1 MKQNLTLI
9 LMNEAVREGW
19 REWMEK
25 VRRVLPQT
33 DAERPVTW
41 IAAERLARE
50 NGRMVRLV
58 ELLREHCPVLSCR
71 VKEEA
76 GLLILVAYHRHGS
89 SSDFLLETAEAYFRE
104 KDCRGFLFLC
114 RMQAS
119 INAYDEYP
127 HLNVLCNRLAGLL
140 FRFRRERASEYRKAM
155 ERAERMMER
164 YLPFYQYYHS
174 GATYRDSY
182 YFLRAKGELS
192 PESGSFVLD
201 EEAEFSTGYDILA
214 ARLISVEMLLVHLS
228 RRMERAA
235 QGTETEAVPE
245 KEHRWTNTKVAAI
258 LLVYGIHVTGSVDE
272 GNAEIGELAALFE
285 KHFHVDLGN
294 VYHAFGRLR
303 GQQNPT
309 AFLDE
314 MKERLLKKMRDM
326 DSR

>member
-140 FRFRRERASEYRKAM
+140 FRFRRERASEYRKGIPPMFGKADLQ
-155 ERAERMMER
+155 EVEK
-164 YLPFYQYYHS
+164 YLPH
-174 GATYRDSY
+174 
-182 YFLRAKGELS
+182 LRGC
-192 PESGSFVLD
+192 SFR
-201 EEAEFSTGYDILA
+201 EEIALA
-214 ARLISVEMLLVHLS
+214 LPKVKNVRNWHGNAPCRSIRWDGVS
-228 RRMERAA
+228 RR
-235 QGTETEAVPE
+235 
-245 KEHRWTNTKVAAI
+245 
-258 LLVYGIHVTGSVDE
+258 S
-272 GNAEIGELAALFE
+272 
-285 KHFHVDLGN
+285 
-294 VYHAFGRLR
+294 
-303 GQQNPT
+303 
-309 AFLDE
+309 
-314 MKERLLKKMRDM
+314 
-326 DSR
+326 

>member
-104 KDCRGFLFLC
+104 RDCGGFLFLC

-140 FRFRRERASEYRKAM
+140 FRFRRERASEYRKGIPPMFGKADLQ
-155 ERAERMMER
+155 EVEK
-164 YLPFYQYYHS
+164 YLPH
-174 GATYRDSY
+174 
-182 YFLRAKGELS
+182 LRGC
-192 PESGSFVLD
+192 SFR
-201 EEAEFSTGYDILA
+201 EEIT
-214 ARLISVEMLLVHLS
+214 
-228 RRMERAA
+228 
-235 QGTETEAVPE
+235 TP
-245 KEHRWTNTKVAAI
+245 HRWLTEQRKA
-258 LLVYGIHVTGSVDE
+258 HVTSLLADTDMPLQEIADVCGFATPSYLWDFCKKHLKATP
-272 GNAEIGELAALFE
+272 AEIREIARCART
-285 KHFHVDLGN
+285 V
-294 VYHAFGRLR
+294 
-303 GQQNPT
+303 
-309 AFLDE
+309 
-314 MKERLLKKMRDM
+314 
-326 DSR
+326 